1 MAKPTKPKSELLDE
15 SIQLAKYKVDAWI
28 DYHQIKN
35 EKGEPIEWFKHQFLI
50 DIYNDQ
56 SDNLVVMKP
65 AQVGL
70 STLEI
75 LKNIRDAEMRKM
87 DIIYTL
93 PTGEDVSQF
102 VGGKVNRIISN
113 NPHIDKLTTD
123 KDTIEQKQIGAS
135 MIYFRGCVDKE
146 TEILTER
153 GWCKHNEIAIGD
165 NLPTLN
171 IGSHE
176 IEMDKV
182 LNITSF
188 NTEEDMVR
196 VRSSLIDQ
204 LITKDHRCVIA
215 KRTLKGNKSVLRI
228 VRAQE
233 MVGKK
238 SAYIPTRYFVPIKD
252 IKPNSFYKI
261 VGWVIGDGSYW
272 TKRDKYKSKVYETER
287 VCIIQSKLCKELE
300 KDLFDSGITYY
311 KKPHGRCFKYEL
323 HAKFSRK
330 IRKIIPNKKLTHS
343 GVFSM
348 TQSQRY
354 AVLQGMLMSDGDNTQ
369 GTSFWQVKNGNCDA
383 LQALLVFLGNTS
395 NKSDIRFQL
404 NRYGSQPQE
413 RVRIRKN
420 YWTNPVITT
429 EHYKGI
435 AWCPTTRNGTI
446 FIRRNGKVSVTGQ
459 TWTKKS
465 AIMITADRLVHDE
478 KDTSKQDVIADYQ
491 SRLQHSKFKQTHVF
505 SHPSVPNSGVDME
518 WQISD
523 QKEWFIT
530 CPHCQ
535 HIQILTWN
543 TEDPRKMSINMQ
555 IKEFVCKK
563 CGGILDWHARAKGTW
578 RARKDKENAKWS
590 GYHISLLMAPW
601 MTAKEI
607 IDKYLEVMAGKQTM
621 DFFYN
626 KILGLPYAG
635 SGNAVTEDTIKSAIT
650 TEKNL
655 YPGRMVIG
663 VDTGLK
669 LRYVYGNKQGLLGY
683 GQMTDYMPDS
693 VNKLAL
699 NQTLEYFLKTFPDS
713 IMVIDQGG
721 DIIGPRKLREK
732 YPGRVYLC
740 HYARDRKTMQLI
752 RWGEKEEFGNVLA
765 DRNRMIQLLVDEF
778 RDKRVKLFRGR
789 PEDWHEYWLHWS
801 HIYRVKEDD
810 TLGVP
815 RYIWM
820 RSDRDDW
827 VHCLDGDSLITT
839 ENGGVKIKDIKV
851 GDFVLTRE
859 GFREVEKSGM
869 TYERADVLQATF
881 SNGETLIA
889 TPTHRVWME
898 NGGWKQLQHLTVDDI
913 LVGICK
919 SLMGRDI
926 NSIKARNISLAQSS
940 RGCTEM
946 SGNTTMER
954 YRVAVM
960 SIIRTAIEWTTG
972 LKILNCFRRVNT
984 LPSTTR
990 KESKSSTARFAEKNT
1005 FDKMSETTNTAQ
1017 SDAVQGSTTSDTT
1030 KWRGNVSS
1038 VKNDLP
1044 PILIGGVPHVLNY
1057 VRVKKL
1063 VALSERRPVY
1073 NISVSGEHEYF
1084 ANGLLVANSTVYWR
1098 IGIDRFGGKGGI
1110 VGLDNTPEPDSY
1122 LTNPDQT
1129 VDFDPHKMFGAK
1141 DTLPDEP
1148 WWAKEEDD
1156 WRNE

>member
-1 MAKPTKPKSELLDE
+1 MAKLTTPKIELLDE
-15 SIQLAKYKVDAWI
+15 SAQLAKYRVDAWI
-28 DYHQIKN
+28 DHHQIKN

-113 NPHIDKLTTD
+113 NPHIEKLTVD
-123 KDTIEQKQIGAS
+123 KDSIEQKQIGLS
-135 MIYFRGCVDKE
+135 MIYFRG
-146 TEILTER
+146 
-153 GWCKHNEIAIGD
+153 
-165 NLPTLN
+165 
-171 IGSHE
+171 
-176 IEMDKV
+176 
-182 LNITSF
+182 
-188 NTEEDMVR
+188 
-196 VRSSLIDQ
+196 
-204 LITKDHRCVIA
+204 
-215 KRTLKGNKSVLRI
+215 
-228 VRAQE
+228 
-233 MVGKK
+233 
-238 SAYIPTRYFVPIKD
+238 
-252 IKPNSFYKI
+252 
-261 VGWVIGDGSYW
+261 
-272 TKRDKYKSKVYETER
+272 
-287 VCIIQSKLCKELE
+287 
-300 KDLFDSGITYY
+300 
-311 KKPHGRCFKYEL
+311 
-323 HAKFSRK
+323 
-330 IRKIIPNKKLTHS
+330 
-343 GVFSM
+343 
-348 TQSQRY
+348 
-354 AVLQGMLMSDGDNTQ
+354 
-369 GTSFWQVKNGNCDA
+369 
-383 LQALLVFLGNTS
+383 
-395 NKSDIRFQL
+395 
-404 NRYGSQPQE
+404 
-413 RVRIRKN
+413 
-420 YWTNPVITT
+420 
-429 EHYKGI
+429 
-435 AWCPTTRNGTI
+435 
-446 FIRRNGKVSVTGQ
+446 

-523 QKEWFIT
+523 QKEWFII

-535 HIQILTWN
+535 YQQILTWH
-543 TEDPRKMSINMQ
+543 TEDPKKMSINLQ
-555 IKEFVCKK
+555 TKEFICKK

-578 RARKDKENAKWS
+578 RAKKGKENAKWS

-635 SGNAVTEDTIKSAIT
+635 SGNAVTEDTIKGAVT
-650 TEKNL
+650 TERNL
-655 YPGRMVIG
+655 YPGRIVIG

-669 LRYVYGNKQGLLGY
+669 LRYVYGNQQGLLGY

-699 NQTLEYFLKTFPDS
+699 NQTIEYFLKTFPDS

-721 DIIGPRKLREK
+721 DIIGARKLREK

-740 HYARDRKTMQLI
+740 HYARDRKTMQLM

-815 RYIWM
+815 RYVWM

-827 VHCLDGDSLITT
+827 VH
-839 ENGGVKIKDIKV
+839 
-851 GDFVLTRE
+851 
-859 GFREVEKSGM
+859 
-869 TYERADVLQATF
+869 A
-881 SNGETLIA
+881 
-889 TPTHRVWME
+889 
-898 NGGWKQLQHLTVDDI
+898 
-913 LVGICK
+913 
-919 SLMGRDI
+919 
-926 NSIKARNISLAQSS
+926 
-940 RGCTEM
+940 
-946 SGNTTMER
+946 
-954 YRVAVM
+954 
-960 SIIRTAIEWTTG
+960 
-972 LKILNCFRRVNT
+972 
-984 LPSTTR
+984 
-990 KESKSSTARFAEKNT
+990 
-1005 FDKMSETTNTAQ
+1005 
-1017 SDAVQGSTTSDTT
+1017 
-1030 KWRGNVSS
+1030 
-1038 VKNDLP
+1038 
-1044 PILIGGVPHVLNY
+1044 
-1057 VRVKKL
+1057 
-1063 VALSERRPVY
+1063 
-1073 NISVSGEHEYF
+1073 
-1084 ANGLLVANSTVYWR
+1084 TVYWR

-1110 VGLDNTPEPDSY
+1110 VGLENTPEPDSY
-1122 LTNPDQT
+1122 LVNPEQT

-1148 WWAKEEDD
+1148 WWTNEGEND
-1156 WRNE
+1156 WRDE